1 MQTVS
6 CSSATQSTNSLASGL
21 LALVFLVTALVPG
34 LAAAKRIYT
43 YTDEDG
49 IVHYT
54 DKKPDTDQ
62 PVDSRVVKVDNKP
75 VVTSRRVDGS
85 DESSYYFFNHW
96 HGPVAVYVRLE
107 QENNMISIPSLPARF
122 VIQEYGEI
130 PLVVLQPRQ
139 KGQAWGYRLVYDAVP
154 GDYRARPDT
163 NYLYRLPFRAS
174 ERFYLGQA
182 FGGMA
187 THTDKQSY
195 HAVDI
200 TMPVGTPILATRD
213 GVVMNVEEDF
223 FGAGQKQKYASR
235 ANHVRILHED
245 GTMAIYAH
253 MDLESVAVRAGRTV
267 LAGELIGLSGNTG
280 FSTGPHLHFAV
291 QRNMDGELQSIPFK
305 FDGGRGQALMPRA
318 GTWLGVKR

>member
-1 MQTVS
+1 LTLLIPAA
-6 CSSATQSTNSLASGL
+6 AT
-21 LALVFLVTALVPG
+21 
-34 LAAAKRIYT
+34 AKRIYT
-43 YTDEDG
+43 YTDENG

-54 DKKPDTDQ
+54 DKKPNTDL
-62 PVDSRVVKVDNKP
+62 PVDSRVVKVDTKP
-75 VVTSRRVDGS
+75 AVTARRVDGS
-85 DESSYYFFNHW
+85 DESTYYFFNHW
-96 HGPVAVYVRLE
+96 HGPVEIRVRI
-107 QENNMISIPSLPARF
+107 ENAKNMVTIPNLPTRF
-122 VIQEYGEI
+122 VIQDFGET
-130 PLVVLQPRQ
+130 PLVVLQPKQ
-139 KGQAWGYRLVYDAVP
+139 KGQTWSYRLVYDAVP
-154 GDYRARPDT
+154 GDYRAKPDRSH
-163 NYLYRLPFRAS
+163 LYRLPFRAS
-174 ERFYLGQA
+174 DRFYLGQA

-213 GVVMNVEEDF
+213 GIVMNVEEDYY
-223 FGAGQKQKYASR
+223 GAGQKQKYATR

-291 QRNMDGELQSIPFK
+291 QRNMNGELQSIPFN
-305 FDGGRGQALMPRA
+305 FDNGRGQALTPKA
-318 GTWLGVKR
+318 GTWLEAKR